1 MNVPI
6 FLSVALVIIL
16 IIYGVLSEDYKN
28 SEIRYIE
35 YVHQAHKMLSK
46 AIHDYNFDCIRN
58 HTKPLVDT
66 KDLMPLNAAWD
77 MFPEQFSYTDLI
89 EKEKLEILEPHLP
102 ENPTQYI
109 LDKFEEEMNRRRR

>member
-1 MNVPI
+1 MNVPV

-58 HTKPLVDT
+58 HTKPLGICF
-66 KDLMPLNAAWD
+66 LNS
-77 MFPEQFSYTDLI
+77 FPIRISS
-89 EKEKLEILEPHLP
+89 KKK
-102 ENPTQYI
+102 N
-109 LDKFEEEMNRRRR
+109 